1 MRWKGNRRSDNIDD
15 RRGRRVQRS
24 SRAKSSMVPLIMQ
37 LTRSRGGWMVIVIA
51 AGLMFFTGTD
61 LKTLLG
67 LMGNEAPPSASVPV
81 EQSAQEAQTVDFMA
95 TVLADTEDTWALLL
109 AKGPSPYVEPK
120 LVLYRDST
128 RSACGLGQSAM
139 GPFYCPGDK
148 KIYLDLSFFEQLS
161 RRYGAPGDFA
171 QAYVLAH
178 EVGHHVQ
185 TLLGI
190 SARNHAARQRAS
202 EVEANRLSV
211 RQELQADCFAGL
223 WANHANRAR
232 QILETGDVEEALATA
247 TAIGDDTLQR
257 QAQGRVTPDSFTHG
271 SAEQR
276 LRWFTVGLEQGTLNS
291 CDTFNATEL

>member
-1 MRWKGNRRSDNIDD
+1 
-15 RRGRRVQRS
+15 
-24 SRAKSSMVPLIMQ
+24 
-37 LTRSRGGWMVIVIA
+37 
-51 AGLMFFTGTD
+51 
-61 LKTLLG
+61 
-67 LMGNEAPPSASVPV
+67 
-81 EQSAQEAQTVDFMA
+81 MA

-139 GPFYCPGDK
+139 GPFYCPADK
-148 KIYLDLSFFEQLS
+148 KIYLDLSFFEELS

-190 SARNHAARQRAS
+190 SARNQAARQRAS

-223 WANHANRAR
+223 WANHADRAR
-232 QILETGDVEEALATA
+232 QILETGDVEEALAAA

-276 LRWFTVGLEQGTLNS
+276 LRWFTVGLEQGSLNS
-291 CDTFNATEL
+291 CDTFNTDRL

>member
-15 RRGRRVQRS
+15 RRGRRIQRS
-24 SRAKSSMVPLIMQ
+24 GGSQRSMVPLIMQ
-37 LTRSRGGWMVIVIA
+37 LSRSRGGWMVIVIA

-95 TVLADTEDTWALLL
+95 TVLADTEDTWAVLL
-109 AKGPSPYVEPK
+109 AKGPNPYVEPK

-139 GPFYCPGDK
+139 GPFYCPADK
-148 KIYLDLSFFEQLS
+148 KIYLDLSFFEELS

-190 SARNHAARQRAS
+190 SARTHAARQRAS

-223 WANHANRAR
+223 WANHADRAR
-232 QILETGDVEEALATA
+232 QILETGDVEEALAAA

-276 LRWFTVGLEQGTLNS
+276 LRWFMVGLEQGSLNS
-291 CDTFNATEL
+291 CDTFNATVL